1 MPRILRAALAAVALL
16 AIPEFAAAGPIRWGY
31 RATSTVLGD
40 EGTVLRE
47 MSGITDTAYADYFWR
62 DPLQF
67 GVYLPDP
74 NPDNP
79 LHTDIWRQQAM
90 VTVTDE
96 LLGRSVN
103 FMMTLDFV
111 RQYEIKPDGSLEPI
125 YEGYTGDP
133 WPDPLVFTL
142 GADRYS
148 VRSPGG
154 DFAVRV
160 EPGVVTPEPGTFAL
174 AGLGLCVL
182 GAVRRVR
189 KGRAAVTC

>member
-1 MPRILRAALAAVALL
+1 MHRTLRAALATVALL
-16 AIPEFAAAGPIRWGY
+16 ALPQFATAGPIQWGY

-40 EGTVLRE
+40 EGTVLRDVT
-47 MSGITDTAYADYFWR
+47 GITETAYGDYFWR

-67 GVYLPDP
+67 GAHLPDP
-74 NPDNP
+74 NPDNS
-79 LHTDIWRQQAM
+79 LHTDIWRQQAL

-103 FMMTLDFV
+103 FMMTLDYV
-111 RQYEIKPDGSLEPI
+111 RQYEINPDGSLEPI

-133 WPDPLVFTL
+133 WPEPLSFTL
-142 GADRYS
+142 GANRYS

-154 DFAVRV
+154 EFAVSV

-174 AGLGLCVL
+174 AGLGLCAL

-189 KGRAAVTC
+189 KGSAPVG